1 MLGKPIEIDNDDDFD
16 EPLPVC
22 TVTCDGEVCE
32 SCQ

>member
-1 MLGKPIEIDNDDDFD
+1 MIDELIEIDDDDFD
-16 EPLPVC
+16 EPLPAC